1 MTEIG
6 KKENLWGYGKRLRS
20 ILDAIAKAFPD
31 RSPSEISVLDVG
43 CGNASELGIHL
54 AQFGLDYTG
63 IDLHEPSISAARH
76 IAAHLPNA
84 RFECVKVEEL
94 SGGPFD
100 VVILSEVLEHLETPL
115 DLLRNSLVHIAEDGI
130 VIVTVPNGYGEFEW
144 DSMIFRMSG
153 LAWAADK
160 LSRRRI
166 TEDEARASGS
176 TENAED
182 GHVQFFTLGALG
194 AMFRECS
201 LEIIDRRA
209 LSFVSGPIVKQTLGR
224 SKRFVEWNA
233 RIADRLPMAASS
245 GWLFVL
251 RPIE

>member
-1 MTEIG
+1 MTNNSTLALALTDI
-6 KKENLWGYGKRLRS
+6 
-20 ILDAIAKAFPD
+20 AAKA
-31 RSPSEISVLDVG
+31 
-43 CGNASELGIHL
+43 
-54 AQFGLDYTG
+54 T
-63 IDLHEPSISAARH
+63 
-76 IAAHLPNA
+76 
-84 RFECVKVEEL
+84 
-94 SGGPFD
+94 
-100 VVILSEVLEHLETPL
+100 
-115 DLLRNSLVHIAEDGI
+115 
-130 VIVTVPNGYGEFEW
+130 
-144 DSMIFRMSG
+144 
-153 LAWAADK
+153 ADK

-245 GWLFVL
+245 AAQALGLL
-251 RPIE
+251 PAHLNHRS